1 MDVKYLF
8 FILNLF
14 KILKIIKY
22 KKFGG
27 KRKQ

>member
-27 KRKQ
+27 KRE